1 MTKILSHTGNE
12 VYVGHFQGNAMKK
25 SMDIIEEYSANRIEI
40 SPRISVITTFTNKN
54 KAITALQLELSNM
67 PYINACPEGVEEW
80 TNIDKIKY
88 YVGALEQTTSEYCLL
103 VDGYDV
109 LFFKNLD
116 ETFIQKFEHLNTK
129 ILFNATKNNHPN
141 MEIDIIENRDSL
153 GEFKYLNAGVVFGK
167 TQDLLKFYKEVLIT
181 TQRKD
186 IMNPWNSEQLFV
198 RIVANGNPDVSFD
211 HQCALFQTFSKTEK
225 TVCGNTAI
233 II

>member
-25 SMDIIEEYSANRIEI
+25 TMDIVEEFSANRIEI
-40 SPRISVITTFTNKN
+40 NPRISVITTFTNKTQ
-54 KAITALQLELSNM
+54 AITALQLELSNM
-67 PYINACPEGVEEW
+67 PYVNACPEGVESW

-88 YVGALEQTTSEYCLL
+88 YVDALEQTTSEYALL

-109 LFFKNLD
+109 LFFKSLD
-116 ETFIQKFEHLNTK
+116 EAFIQKFEELNTK
-129 ILFNATKNNHPN
+129 VLFNATKNNHPN
-141 MEIDIIENRDSL
+141 MKIDFIEDRDSL

-167 TQDLLKFYKEVLIT
+167 AQDLLKFYKEALAI

-186 IMNPWNSEQLFV
+186 IMNPWNSEQLYI

-211 HQCALFQTFSKTEK
+211 YQCVLFQTFSKTEK
-225 TVCGNTAI
+225 MVCGNTAI
-233 II
+233 IV

>member
-1 MTKILSHTGNE
+1 MPKILSHTGNE

-25 SMDIIEEYSANRIEI
+25 SMDIVEQYSAKRIEI
-40 SPRISVITTFTNKN
+40 SPRLSVITTFTNKD

-67 PYINACPEGVEEW
+67 PYVNACPEKVETW

-88 YVGALEQTTSEYCLL
+88 YVGALEQTTSEYTLL

-116 ETFIQKFEHLNTK
+116 ETFIQKFEQMNTK
-129 ILFNATKNNHPN
+129 ILFNATKNNYPN
-141 MEIDIIENRDSL
+141 IEIDSVEDRDSL

-167 TQDLLKFYKEVLIT
+167 TQDLLTFYKEVLTT

-186 IMNPWNSEQLFV
+186 IMNPWNSEQLFI
-198 RIVANGNPDVSFD
+198 RIVADGNPNISFD
-211 HQCALFQTFSKTEK
+211 HQCVLFQTFAKTEK
-225 TVCGNTAI
+225 TVCGNTVI
-233 II
+233 IV